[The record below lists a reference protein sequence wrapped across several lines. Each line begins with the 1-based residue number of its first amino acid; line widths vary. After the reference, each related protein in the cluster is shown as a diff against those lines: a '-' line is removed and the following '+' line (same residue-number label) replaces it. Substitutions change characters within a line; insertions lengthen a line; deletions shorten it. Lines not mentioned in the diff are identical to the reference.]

1 MALTAAHLYSLV
13 ITLALVTLVGL
24 AAACKV
30 KSNTDFT
37 VGGRSSGASLIA
49 GTIIGTI
56 IGGASTIGT
65 AQLAFAV
72 GLSAW
77 WFTLGA
83 GIALLVLALF
93 YAKPL
98 RASGLQTIPQ
108 YLVMNYGPVAGPIT
122 SITSSIGIFFSIVAN
137 ILSAT
142 PLLVAIFGFSAFQ
155 AAAAVFFL
163 IVVYVF
169 FGGVWGTGL
178 VGILKAVLIYVT
190 LLAAGLITYREMG
203 GFSGFMAAFPY
214 QPWFNL
220 FGRGLWI
227 DVASGLSLLVGTLS
241 TQTYIQAV
249 YSAKDVRTARNGA
262 VLAALI
268 TLPTGIPAVMVGL
281 FMRAHHPEIAAIDA
295 LPLFIVNY
303 LPPWLGG
310 VAIATLLLAAVGSA
324 AGLALGVG
332 TMLSGDL
339 VALWLHKFKGS
350 PVLWITRLAVLL
362 TTLLATLFT
371 FGNLN
376 SLILQWNFLSM
387 GLRGAGI
394 FLPLSA
400 AVFFP
405 GLVAAREAIW
415 SMAAG
420 AGVALVWKLIFPEGI
435 DPLYAGMAVSGLFL
449 VYGWLGRRKM
459 GRDKRRP

>member
-1 MALTAAHLYSLV
+1 VKPVQLTAVHVYSLV
-13 ITLALVTLVGL
+13 ITLALVTLVGIG
-24 AAACKV
+24 AAFKI
-30 KSNTDFT
+30 KTNTDFT
-37 VGGRSSGASLIA
+37 VGGRSSGPSLIA

-56 IGGASTIGT
+56 VGGASTVGT
-65 AQLAFAV
+65 AQLAFTV

-83 GIALLVLALF
+83 GIALLVLAMF

-108 YLVMNYGPVAGPIT
+108 FLVMNYGPAAGPIT
-122 SITSSIGIFFSIVAN
+122 SLTSSAGIFFSIVAN

-142 PLLVAIFGFSAFQ
+142 PLLVAIFGFSTFQ
-155 AAAAVFFL
+155 AAGMVFFL
-163 IVVYVF
+163 IVAYVF

-178 VGILKAVLIYVT
+178 VGVVKAVLIYIT
-190 LLAAGLITYREMG
+190 LLAAGIITYREMG
-203 GFSGFMAAFPY
+203 GLTGFFAAFPY

-220 FGRGLWI
+220 FGRGLWVDI
-227 DVASGLSLLVGTLS
+227 GSGLSLLVGTLT

-249 YSAKDVRTARNGA
+249 YSAKDVRAARRGA
-262 VLAALI
+262 TLAALI

-281 FMRAHHPEIAAIDA
+281 FMRAHHPQIASIDA

-310 VAIATLLLAAVGSA
+310 VAIGTLLLAAVGSA

-332 TMLSGDL
+332 TMLSGDI
-339 VALWLHKFKGS
+339 VALLLKRLKGT
-350 PVLWITRLAVLL
+350 PVLWITRLAVLF
-362 TTLLATLFT
+362 TTLAATLFT

-400 AVFFP
+400 AVFSPGRFP
-405 GLVAAREAIW
+405 AREAVW

-420 AGVALVWKLIFPEGI
+420 AGVALVWKLIFPAGG
-435 DPLYAGMAVSGLFL
+435 DPLYAGLVVSGLFL
-449 VYGWLGRRKM
+449 LLGQLGRK
-459 GRDKRRP
+459 KVK

>member
-1 MALTAAHLYSLV
+1 MQLTTVHLFSLV

-24 AAACKV
+24 FAACKV
-30 KSNTDFT
+30 KTNTDFT
-37 VGGRSSGASLIA
+37 VGGRSSGTFLIA

-56 IGGASTIGT
+56 VGGASTIGT
-65 AQLAFAV
+65 AQLAFSV

-83 GIALLVLALF
+83 GIALIVMAMF

-108 YLVMNYGPVAGPIT
+108 YLVMNYGPPAGPIT
-122 SITSSIGIFFSIVAN
+122 SLTSSIGIFFSIVAN

-142 PLLVAIFGFSAFQ
+142 PLLVAIFGFSTPQ
-155 AAAAVFFL
+155 AAGMVFFL
-163 IVVYVF
+163 IVAYVF

-178 VGILKAVLIYVT
+178 VGIVKAVLIYIT
-190 LLAAGLITYREMG
+190 LVAAGLISYWEMG
-203 GFSGFMAAFPY
+203 GVTGFLQAFPY

-220 FGRGLWI
+220 FGRGLWV
-227 DVASGLSLLVGTLS
+227 DAGSGLSLLVGTLS

-249 YSAKDVRTARNGA
+249 YSAKDVQTARRGA
-262 VLAALI
+262 MVAAMI

-281 FMRAHHPEIAAIDA
+281 FMRAHHPEIASIDA
-295 LPLFIVNY
+295 LPLFIINY

-310 VAIATLLLAAVGSA
+310 VAIGTLLLAAVGAA

-332 TMLSGDL
+332 TMLSGDI
-339 VALWLHKFKGS
+339 VGLWLKKRQGS
-350 PVLWITRLAVLL
+350 SVLWITRLTVLL

-371 FGNLN
+371 FGNLT
-376 SLILQWNFLSM
+376 SLVLQWNFLSM

-394 FLPLSA
+394 FLPLTA

-405 GLVAAREAIW
+405 GRVAAREAVW

-420 AGVALVWKLIFPEGI
+420 AGVALIWKLIFPEGI
-435 DPLYAGMAVSGLFL
+435 DPLYAGLIVSGLFL
-449 VYGWLGRRKM
+449 LLGSRRKND
-459 GRDKRRP
+459 GGIRASGG